1 MNVFNRIVLIFLCLA
16 LMAGSIAVI
25 ALAWEAPNGSIDAL
39 QDAVTWL
46 DDNNQDSEKTILT
59 AIAGAVAF
67 VAFVLLLLELI
78 PRSSDQV
85 RANDLQMGAVMLPTS
100 AISQRVE
107 AAVRAG
113 AEVIDVR
120 AQVKGRRKGV
130 LVRLDLYV
138 HPDANLSQVTEQ
150 SYQAT
155 TDVLTERLHVSLLAP
170 PVVRIHYRDK
180 KARGPKEEVAPAEQ
194 PDGRFVPTQ
203 SAVAAAASAPPAA
216 ASSRSAEA
224 ESRTPVAARARTTS
238 ASVDE
243 PAAGADEYPDAE
255 TPEDPDADA
264 AAADDEDE
272 KAEK

>member
-1 MNVFNRIVLIFLCLA
+1 MNVFNRIVLVFLCLA

-59 AIAGAVAF
+59 AIAGAIAF
-67 VAFVLLLLELI
+67 LALVMLFLELI

-85 RANDLQMGAVMLPTS
+85 RANDLQMGAVMLPTA

-113 AEVIDVR
+113 ADVSDVR
-120 AQVKGRRKGV
+120 AQLKGRRNGV

-138 HPDANLSQVTEQ
+138 DPDANLSEVTEQ
-150 SYQAT
+150 AYHAT

-170 PVVRIHYRDK
+170 PVVRIHYRASK
-180 KARGPKEEVAPAEQ
+180 SRGREEGVAEQ

-203 SAVAAAASAPPAA
+203 SAVAAAATAAVPA
-216 ASSRSAEA
+216 A
-224 ESRTPVAARARTTS
+224 ESRTPVASRARTTS
-238 ASVDE
+238 ASADE
-243 PAAGADEYPDAE
+243 PAARAGEYPDAE
-255 TPEDPDADA
+255 TPEDAEADVA
-264 AAADDEDE
+264 TADDEDE

>member
-46 DDNNQDSEKTILT
+46 EDNNQDSEKTILT

-113 AEVIDVR
+113 AEVGDVR
-120 AQVKGRRKGV
+120 AQVK
-130 LVRLDLYV
+130 
-138 HPDANLSQVTEQ
+138 
-150 SYQAT
+150 
-155 TDVLTERLHVSLLAP
+155 
-170 PVVRIHYRDK
+170 
-180 KARGPKEEVAPAEQ
+180 
-194 PDGRFVPTQ
+194 
-203 SAVAAAASAPPAA
+203 
-216 ASSRSAEA
+216 
-224 ESRTPVAARARTTS
+224 
-238 ASVDE
+238 
-243 PAAGADEYPDAE
+243 
-255 TPEDPDADA
+255 
-264 AAADDEDE
+264 
-272 KAEK
+272 